1 MAVSEMLNQQ
11 PRPYRLSVVMMVK
24 NEAKNL
30 AITLPALQGWVDEL
44 IVLDSGSTDDS
55 QTLVEQAGGQ
65 WQLSGDWQGFGIQR
79 QRAQAYA
86 TGDWILALDADEE
99 ITPKLRDSILQAIQ
113 QPPANLVYGMKRVDC
128 IFGHKIDNPY
138 WPLKAHWRLYP
149 NTFHYNANTVH
160 ESVELR
166 DAQTVALSGYAL
178 HHTAATPLF
187 WLDKRLAY
195 AKTWAQE
202 RHAKGKTTSIGGV
215 LGHALWAFFKQ
226 YLLDGRFLMGRYG
239 LVYVLLFVQYT
250 FNKYAILYDLT
261 HNPVQEP
268 PRNPQPQPIEQT
280 TPNAQCRL
288 SLVMIVKNESKHL
301 SACLESV
308 RDIVDEL
315 IVLDSGSSDDTQA
328 IALAYGATWQVNTD
342 WHGFGRQRQLAQY
355 YATGDYVLV
364 LDADERVDAT
374 LKQSIQQ
381 LLQQPLQTD
390 KVFMLARVN
399 YFCGV
404 PTHLRGWYRDW
415 QKRLYA
421 REKFQYSSLEV
432 HESVDSGQAALIR
445 LDGLLHHHTN
455 DDVHHFLFK
464 NVRYSHDWAREKIQ
478 NGKRAGLAGMV
489 LRGKFSFFREFVMR
503 GAFLGGAYGFILAF
517 ASMWYTFNKYLM
529 VWAAARQASARITT
543 DTSN

>member
-1 MAVSEMLNQQ
+1 MFDHHSPALNQQ

-30 AITLPALQGWVDEL
+30 AITLPALRGWVDEL

-55 QTLVEQAGGQ
+55 QQLVEQAGGQ
-65 WQLSGDWQGFGIQR
+65 WWVSADWQGFGIQR
-79 QRAQAYA
+79 QRAQVYA
-86 TGDWILALDADEE
+86 SGDWILALDADEE
-99 ITPKLRDSILQAIQ
+99 ITPKLRDSILQVIQ
-113 QPPANLVYGMKRVDC
+113 HAPANIVYGMKRVDC

-149 NTFHYNANTVH
+149 KSFQYNSNTVH
-160 ESVELR
+160 ESVELH

-178 HHTAATPLF
+178 HHTAHTPLF

-202 RHAKGKTTSIGGV
+202 RHAKGKTTSIGGI
-215 LGHALWAFFKQ
+215 LGHAIWAFFKQ

-239 LVYVLLFVQYT
+239 FIYVLLFVQYT

-261 HNPVQEP
+261 YNPIQDP
-268 PRNPQPQPIEQT
+268 PRNPQPQPIQQT
-280 TPNAQCRL
+280 TPNAQCSL

-328 IALAYGATWQVNTD
+328 IALAYGATWRVNTD

-421 REKFQYSSLEV
+421 REAFQYSSLEV
-432 HESVDSGQAALIR
+432 HETLDSQSAQLVKLSGVQ
-445 LDGLLHHHTN
+445 HHHTS
-455 DDVHHFLFK
+455 DDLSHYLLK
-464 NVRYSHDWAREKIQ
+464 RLRYSHDWAEEKYQ
-478 NGKRAGLAGMV
+478 HGKTTSLIGIV
-489 LRGKFSFFREFVMR
+489 LHGWFSFVREYWIR
-503 GAFLGGAYGFILAF
+503 GGFLYLRYGTL
-517 ASMWYTFNKYLM
+517 SSVVLMWYTLNKYLLLY
-529 VWAAARQASARITT
+529 VERDLARHSQH
-543 DTSN
+543 DV

>member
-1 MAVSEMLNQQ
+1 MAVTDIFDHNSPALNQQ
-11 PRPYRLSVVMMVK
+11 PRPYRLTVVMMVK
-24 NEAKNL
+24 NEAQNL
-30 AITLPALQGWVDEL
+30 AITLPALQGWIDEL
-44 IVLDSGSTDDS
+44 IVLDSGSTDQS
-55 QTLVEQAGGQ
+55 QQLVEQAGGQ
-65 WQLSGDWQGFGIQR
+65 WQVSADWQGFGVQR

-113 QPPANLVYGMKRVDC
+113 QPPANMVYGMKRVDC

-149 NTFHYNANTVH
+149 NTFQYNANTVH
-160 ESVELR
+160 ESVELG
-166 DAQTVALSGYAL
+166 DAQTVALTGYAL

-195 AKTWAQE
+195 AKTWAAE

-215 LGHALWAFFKQ
+215 LGHAIWAFFKQ

-250 FNKYAILYDLT
+250 FNKYAILYDL
-261 HNPVQEP
+261 NQNLVQEP
-268 PRNPQPQPIEQT
+268 PRNPNPQPIEQT
-280 TPNAQCRL
+280 TPDAQCSL
-288 SLVMIVKNESKHL
+288 SLVMIVKNEAKHL

-315 IVLDSGSSDDTQA
+315 IVLDSGSTDETQA
-328 IALAYGATWQVNTD
+328 IAEAYGATWQVNTD

-364 LDADERVDAT
+364 LDADEQVDAT

-381 LLQQPLQTD
+381 VLQQPLQTD
-390 KVFMLARVN
+390 LVFMLARVN

-421 REKFQYSSLEV
+421 RDSFQYSSLDV
-432 HESVDSGQAALIR
+432 HETLESQTAELVKLKGIQ
-445 LDGLLHHHTN
+445 HHHTS
-455 DDVHHFLFK
+455 DDLYHYLVKRL
-464 NVRYSHDWAREKIQ
+464 RYSQDWADEKHQ
-478 NGKRAGLAGMV
+478 NGKTVSLAGV
-489 LRGKFSFFREFVMR
+489 LLHGWFSFIREYWIR
-503 GAFLGGAYGFILAF
+503 GGFLYLRYGTL
-517 ASMWYTFNKYLM
+517 SSVVLMWYTLNKYLIL
-529 VWAAARQASARITT
+529 WQYKQRAS
-543 DTSN
+543 